1 MAAPRVAPTRRAPRL
16 SASQPSRGRSA
27 GPVPCS
33 GLSGLPHPGVFPGD
47 WARWRDRDAAKFGVS
62 HPASTPRS
70 FPMMS
75 RSLRFAAGLL
85 GSALLLSPAL
95 AADPILIGVS
105 LTQSPPG
112 SVVQGTQVKDG
123 MEILKDMVNAKG
135 GVLGRQI
142 KVVYEDNQGIPE
154 KGRAATEKLITSDKV
169 VALAG
174 GHQSSVCLAEIEV
187 AHRYKVPYVNTN
199 CWSDDVRKR
208 GYPEVFNTS
217 PYNTLVSTTMAQT
230 LATMKVKRVVA
241 FAENTDYGIGQAKLT
256 GEMLKQLA
264 PDVEYKYETLDRTS
278 KDFTAAILPLR
289 ANPPDVI
296 VMSMLPPAAYL
307 VMNQVYEQGL
317 APSARTI
324 LYDGGGLAD
333 YPDFWQNVK
342 EGGKYL
348 LSFALYHPAMP
359 QTTLA
364 KDVAAEYKK
373 RTGSDIN
380 RLVLQAA
387 DSLELVIQGI
397 EAAKSTDSDKL
408 IKAMQTMKF
417 ESLRGVSNFSTA
429 PGFGYQQW
437 LEIPYVNYELTA
449 EKQPIGQTVLIQ
461 APGQKFDPSK
471 IVRPK

>member
-1 MAAPRVAPTRRAPRL
+1 M
-16 SASQPSRGRSA
+16 
-27 GPVPCS
+27 
-33 GLSGLPHPGVFPGD
+33 
-47 WARWRDRDAAKFGVS
+47 
-62 HPASTPRS
+62 
-70 FPMMS
+70 
-75 RSLRFAAGLL
+75 
-85 GSALLLSPAL
+85 
-95 AADPILIGVS
+95 S

-135 GVLGRQI
+135 GVLGRPI
-142 KVVYEDNQGIPE
+142 KLLYEDNQGIPE

-169 VALAG
+169 VAMAG

-217 PYNTLVSTTMAQT
+217 PYNTLVSSSMATTLQAMG
-230 LATMKVKRVVA
+230 VKRVVA

-256 GEMLKQLA
+256 GELLKAQA
-264 PDVEYKYETLDRTS
+264 PAIDYKYETLDRAS
-278 KDFTAAILPLR
+278 KDFTAAVLPLR

-307 VMNQVYEQGL
+307 LMNQVYEQGV
-317 APSARTI
+317 APSAKT
-324 LYDGGGLAD
+324 LMYDGGGLAD

-342 EGGKYL
+342 EAGKHL
-348 LSFALYHPAMP
+348 LSFALYHPQMK
-359 QTTLA
+359 QTKLA
-364 KDVAAEYKK
+364 SDIAAEYKK
-373 RTGSDIN
+373 RTGADIN

-397 EAAKSTDSDKL
+397 ATAKSTDPDKL

-417 ESLRGVSNFSTA
+417 DSLRGISNFSTK
-429 PGFGYQQW
+429 PGYSFQQW
-437 LEIPYVNYELTA
+437 LQIPYVNYELTA
-449 EKQPIGQTVLIQ
+449 EKQPIGQTALIQ
-461 APGQKFDPSK
+461 APGQKFDASK
-471 IVRPK
+471 IVRPAK

>member
-1 MAAPRVAPTRRAPRL
+1 MKFKRL
-16 SASQPSRGRSA
+16 SQLTGLFGLALFTSAS
-27 GPVPCS
+27 
-33 GLSGLPHPGVFPGD
+33 
-47 WARWRDRDAAKFGVS
+47 
-62 HPASTPRS
+62 
-70 FPMMS
+70 
-75 RSLRFAAGLL
+75 FAAD
-85 GSALLLSPAL
+85 P
-95 AADPILIGVS
+95 PILIGVS

-135 GVLGRQI
+135 GVLGRPI
-142 KVVYEDNQGIPE
+142 KLLYEDNQGIPE

-169 VALAG
+169 VAMAG

-217 PYNTLVSTTMAQT
+217 PYNTLVSSSMATT
-230 LATMKVKRVVA
+230 LATMGVKRVVA

-256 GEMLKQLA
+256 GELLKAKA
-264 PDVEYKYETLDRTS
+264 PQIEYKYETLDRAS
-278 KDFTAAILPLR
+278 KDFTAAVLPLR

-307 VMNQVYEQGL
+307 LMNQVYEQGV
-317 APSARTI
+317 APSSKT
-324 LYDGGGLAD
+324 LMYDGGGLAD

-342 EGGKYL
+342 ESGKYL
-348 LSFALYHPAMP
+348 LSFALYHPQMK
-359 QTTLA
+359 QTRLA
-364 KDVAAEYKK
+364 TDIAAEYKK
-373 RTGSDIN
+373 RTGSDIT

-397 EAAKSTDSDKL
+397 ENAKSTDSDKL

-417 ESLRGVSNFSTA
+417 DSLRGVSEFSTK
-429 PGFGYQQW
+429 PGYSYQQW
-437 LEIPYVNYELTA
+437 LEIPFVNYELTA
-449 EKQPIGQTVLIQ
+449 EKQPIAQTVLIQ
-461 APGQKFDPSK
+461 APGQKFDPTK
-471 IVRPK
+471 VVHPAK

>member
-1 MAAPRVAPTRRAPRL
+1 MTSRTLLCATAMAAALFAL
-16 SASQPSRGRSA
+16 
-27 GPVPCS
+27 
-33 GLSGLPHPGVFPGD
+33 
-47 WARWRDRDAAKFGVS
+47 
-62 HPASTPRS
+62 PAS
-70 FPMMS
+70 
-75 RSLRFAAGLL
+75 
-85 GSALLLSPAL
+85 

-135 GVLGRQI
+135 GVLGRQV
-142 KVVYEDNQGIPE
+142 KLVYEDSQGIPE
-154 KGRAATEKLITSDKV
+154 KGRAAVEKLITSDKV

-217 PYNTLVSTTMAQT
+217 PYNTMVSSSMATT

-256 GEMLKQLA
+256 GEMLKKLD
-264 PDVEYKYETLDRTS
+264 PSIDYKYETLDRTS

-307 VMNQVYEQGL
+307 VMNQVYEQGV
-317 APSARTI
+317 APSAKTV

-342 EGGKYL
+342 ESGKYL
-348 LSFALYHPAMP
+348 LSFALYHPQMK
-359 QTTLA
+359 QTKLA
-364 KDVAAEYKK
+364 GDIAAEYKK
-373 RTGSDIN
+373 RTGNDIN

-387 DSLELVIQGI
+387 DSLHLVLQGI
-397 EAAKSTDSDKL
+397 EHAKSTDPEKL
-408 IKAMQTMKF
+408 AAAMRTMKF
-417 ESLRGVSNFSTA
+417 ESIRGITNFSTQQ
-429 PGFGYQQW
+429 GFGYQQW

-449 EKQPIGQTVLIQ
+449 EKQPVGQTVMIQ
-461 APGQKFDPSK
+461 GPGQKFDPSK
-471 IVRPK
+471 IVHPK

>member
-1 MAAPRVAPTRRAPRL
+1 
-16 SASQPSRGRSA
+16 
-27 GPVPCS
+27 
-33 GLSGLPHPGVFPGD
+33 
-47 WARWRDRDAAKFGVS
+47 
-62 HPASTPRS
+62 
-70 FPMMS
+70 MML
-75 RSLRFAAGLL
+75 RSLRFAAGVL
-85 GSALLLSPAL
+85 GSVLLLSPAL

-135 GVLGRQI
+135 GVLGRPI
-142 KVVYEDNQGIPE
+142 KLLYEDNQGIPE

-217 PYNTLVSTTMAQT
+217 PYNTLVSSTMAQT

-256 GEMLKQLA
+256 GEMLKQVA
-264 PDVEYKYETLDRTS
+264 PGIEYKYETLDRAS
-278 KDFTAAILPLR
+278 KDFTAAVLPLR
-289 ANPPDVI
+289 SNPPDVI

-307 VMNQVYEQGL
+307 VMNQVYEQGV
-317 APSARTI
+317 APSAKTL

-342 EGGKYL
+342 ESGKYL
-348 LSFALYHPAMP
+348 LSFALYHPQMK
-359 QTTLA
+359 QTQLA
-364 KDVAAEYKK
+364 TDIAAEYKK
-373 RTGSDIN
+373 HTGSDIN

-387 DSLELVIQGI
+387 DSLQLVIQGLQT
-397 EAAKSTDSDKL
+397 AKSTDHDKL
-408 IKAMQTMKF
+408 TQAMQTMKF
-417 ESLRGVSNFSTA
+417 DSIRGISNFSTK
-429 PGFGYQQW
+429 PGYSFQQW
-437 LEIPYVNYELTA
+437 LDIPFVNYELTA
-449 EKQPIGQTVLIQ
+449 EKQPVGQTTLIQ
-461 APGQKFDPSK
+461 APGQKFDPAR
-471 IVRPK
+471 IVRPAK

>member
-1 MAAPRVAPTRRAPRL
+1 MTSRRL
-16 SASQPSRGRSA
+16 
-27 GPVPCS
+27 
-33 GLSGLPHPGVFPGD
+33 
-47 WARWRDRDAAKFGVS
+47 
-62 HPASTPRS
+62 
-70 FPMMS
+70 
-75 RSLRFAAGLL
+75 RSLIALA
-85 GSALLLSPAL
+85 GSALVAAPAL
-95 AADPILIGVS
+95 AADPILIGAS
-105 LTQSPPG
+105 ITQSPPG

-135 GVLGRQI
+135 GVLGRPI
-142 KVVYEDNQGIPE
+142 KILYEDNQGIPE
-154 KGRAATEKLITSDKV
+154 KGRAATEKLLTSDKV
-169 VALAG
+169 VAMAG

-217 PYNTLVSTTMAQT
+217 PYNTMVSASMATT

-256 GEMLKQLA
+256 GEFLKQQA
-264 PDVEYKYETLDRTS
+264 PNIEYKYETLDRAS

-307 VMNQVYEQGL
+307 VMNQAYEQGV
-317 APSARTI
+317 APSPKTM

-342 EGGKYL
+342 ESGKYL
-348 LSFALYHPAMP
+348 LSFALYHPQMK
-359 QTTLA
+359 QSKLA
-364 KDVAAEYKK
+364 QDIAAEYKK
-373 RTGSDIN
+373 RTGNDIN

-397 EAAKSTDSDKL
+397 QAAKSTEPDKL
-408 IKAMQTMKF
+408 VKAMQTMKF
-417 ESLRGVSNFSTA
+417 DSIRGISNFSTK
-429 PGFGYQQW
+429 PGYSFQQW
-437 LEIPYVNYELTA
+437 LDIPYVNYELTA
-449 EKQPIGQTVLIQ
+449 EKQPVGQTTLIQ
-461 APGQKFDPSK
+461 APGQKFDPTK
-471 IVRPK
+471 IVHPPK

>member
-1 MAAPRVAPTRRAPRL
+1 MTSRRL
-16 SASQPSRGRSA
+16 
-27 GPVPCS
+27 
-33 GLSGLPHPGVFPGD
+33 
-47 WARWRDRDAAKFGVS
+47 
-62 HPASTPRS
+62 
-70 FPMMS
+70 
-75 RSLRFAAGLL
+75 RSLIALA
-85 GSALLLSPAL
+85 GSALVAAPAL
-95 AADPILIGVS
+95 AADPILIGAS
-105 LTQSPPG
+105 ITQSPPG

-135 GVLGRQI
+135 GVLGRPVKI
-142 KVVYEDNQGIPE
+142 LYEDNQGIPE
-154 KGRAATEKLITSDKV
+154 KGRAATEKLLTSDKV
-169 VALAG
+169 VAMAG

-217 PYNTLVSTTMAQT
+217 PYNTMVSASMATT

-256 GEMLKQLA
+256 GEFLKQQA
-264 PDVEYKYETLDRTS
+264 PNIEYKYETLDRAS

-307 VMNQVYEQGL
+307 VMNQAYEQGV
-317 APSARTI
+317 APSPKTM

-342 EGGKYL
+342 ESGKYL
-348 LSFALYHPAMP
+348 LSFALYHPQMK
-359 QTTLA
+359 QSKLA
-364 KDVAAEYKK
+364 QDIAAEYKK
-373 RTGSDIN
+373 RTGNDIN

-397 EAAKSTDSDKL
+397 QAAKSTEPDKL
-408 IKAMQTMKF
+408 VKAMQTMKF
-417 ESLRGVSNFSTA
+417 DSIRGISNFSTK
-429 PGFGYQQW
+429 PGYSFQQW
-437 LEIPYVNYELTA
+437 LDIPYVNYELTA
-449 EKQPIGQTVLIQ
+449 EKQPVGQTTLIQ
-461 APGQKFDPSK
+461 APGQKFDPTK
-471 IVRPK
+471 IVHPPK

>member
-1 MAAPRVAPTRRAPRL
+1 
-16 SASQPSRGRSA
+16 
-27 GPVPCS
+27 
-33 GLSGLPHPGVFPGD
+33 
-47 WARWRDRDAAKFGVS
+47 
-62 HPASTPRS
+62 
-70 FPMMS
+70 MMS
-75 RSLRFAAGLL
+75 RCLRYLTGLMGL
-85 GSALLLSPAL
+85 TFVLSPAS

-112 SVVQGTQVKDG
+112 SVVQGMQVKDG

-135 GVLGRQI
+135 GVLGRPI
-142 KVVYEDNQGIPE
+142 KLLYEDNQGIPE

-199 CWSDDVRKR
+199 CWTDDVRKR

-217 PYNTLVSTTMAQT
+217 PYNTLVSSVMATT

-256 GEMLKQLA
+256 GELLKAQA
-264 PDVEYKYETLDRTS
+264 PQIEYKYETLDRSS
-278 KDFTAAILPLR
+278 KDFTAAVLPLR

-296 VMSMLPPAAYL
+296 VLSMLPPAAYL
-307 VMNQVYEQGL
+307 AVNQIYEQGV
-317 APSARTI
+317 APSAKTI
-324 LYDGGGLAD
+324 LYDGSGLAD

-342 EGGKYL
+342 EGGKYM
-348 LSFALYHPAMP
+348 LSFALYHPQMK
-359 QTTLA
+359 QTNTAL
-364 KDVAAEYKK
+364 DIAAEYQK
-373 RTGSDIN
+373 RSGREVN

-397 EAAKSTDSDKL
+397 KAANSTEPDKL

-417 ESLRGVSNFSTA
+417 ESIRGISNFSTK
-429 PGFGYQQW
+429 PGYSFQQW

-449 EKQPIGQTVLIQ
+449 EKQPIGQTILIQ

-471 IVRPK
+471 IVRPSK

>member
-1 MAAPRVAPTRRAPRL
+1 MPFSCFRPLAAL
-16 SASQPSRGRSA
+16 SAA
-27 GPVPCS
+27 T
-33 GLSGLPHPGVFPGD
+33 L
-47 WARWRDRDAAKFGVS
+47 
-62 HPASTPRS
+62 
-70 FPMMS
+70 
-75 RSLRFAAGLL
+75 FAL
-85 GSALLLSPAL
+85 PAL

-123 MEILKDMVNAKG
+123 MEILKDLVNTKG
-135 GVLGRQI
+135 GVLGRPLKLI
-142 KVVYEDNQGIPE
+142 YEDNQGIPE
-154 KGRAATEKLITSDKV
+154 KGRAAVEKLITSDKV

-217 PYNTLVSTTMAQT
+217 PYNTLVSSSMATT
-230 LATMKVKRVVA
+230 LATMGVKRVVA

-256 GEMLKQLA
+256 GEILKQTA
-264 PDVEYKYETLDRTS
+264 PQIDYKYETLDRTS

-296 VMSMLPPAAYL
+296 VLSMLPPAAYL

-317 APSARTI
+317 APSPKTI
-324 LYDGGGLAD
+324 LYDGSGLAD

-342 EGGKYL
+342 EAGKYM
-348 LSFALYHPAMP
+348 LSFALYHPQMK
-359 QTTLA
+359 QTQLA
-364 KDVAAEYKK
+364 TEIAAEYKK
-373 RTGSDIN
+373 RTGNEVN

-387 DSLELVIQGI
+387 DSLELVIQ
-397 EAAKSTDSDKL
+397 ALQTAKGTEPDKL
-408 IKAMQTMKF
+408 VKAMQTMKF
-417 ESLRGVSNFSTA
+417 VSLRGISNFSTT
-429 PGFGYQQW
+429 PGYGSQQW
-437 LEIPYVNYELTA
+437 LEIPFVNYELTA
-449 EKQPIGQTVLIQ
+449 EKQPIAQTVMIQ

-471 IVRPK
+471 IVRPAK